1 MVLSVREIIRILG
14 VGLLALGVML
24 APRGVPRE
32 QPFLKETGFT
42 RMAEAGNFEE
52 GSKILLLIG
61 AGVFVISLIPLPPWG
76 ARKASPKKPKK

>member
-1 MVLSVREIIRILG
+1 MITIRELIRMAGMGGVVLEL
-14 VGLLALGVML
+14 ML
-24 APRGVPRE
+24 APRGVPRD

-42 RMAEAGNFEE
+42 RMAEAGAFME

-61 AGVFVISLIPLPPWG
+61 AGVFVISFIPLPPWG